1 MANFLSRLF
10 NEDARKLKQ
19 IQKKIKPVLELEEEY
34 KAKSDDELKA
44 MTPYLR
50 EKLAA
55 GATLDDIF
63 VEAFA
68 TAREACRRVIG
79 EFPYPVQLMG
89 AAVMQGGDIAEMK
102 TGEGKTLTSV
112 MAVYLNA
119 LDGKGVHVVTVN
131 EYLSERD
138 SAWMGEIHR
147 FLGLTVGLNLRQLTK
162 PIHFRQ

>member
-1 MANFLSRLF
+1 MATIFDKLLNVDGR
-10 NEDARKLKQ
+10 RLKQ
-19 IQKKIKPVLELEEEY
+19 TEKKIKPVLVLEEKY
-34 KAKSDDELKA
+34 AAMSDEELKA
-44 MTPYLR
+44 ETPRL
-50 EKLAA
+50 KQLLAE
-55 GATLDDIF
+55 GKTMDDILP
-63 VEAFA
+63 EAFA

-119 LDGKGVHVVTVN
+119 LEGKGVHVVTVN

-138 SAWMGEIHR
+138 SE
-147 FLGLTVGLNLRQLTK
+147 
-162 PIHFRQ
+162 